1 MICSGSCFLKKS
13 MYLRKFS
20 VLPWNV
26 SWPKSNAYID
36 FSGAVLIPNT
46 PPKLLPPGRHEI
58 LKIKIEN
65 MKILKTKFIL
75 SWKLLSDKQLL
86 TEPQEIFLFCFFQP
100 VNFYFNFI
108 TQEAFPGSRRSVGF
122 QIFSYLQST
131 PRQEE
136 HLVYYLKS

>member
-75 SWKLLSDKQLL
+75 SWKLLSDKQLM
-86 TEPQEIFLFCFFQP
+86 TGPQEIFLFCFVQS

-108 TQEAFPGSRRSVGF
+108 ITQKPSQAREGRLVSR
-122 QIFSYLQST
+122 YLVIYSQL
-131 PRQEE
+131 
-136 HLVYYLKS
+136 LVKRRI